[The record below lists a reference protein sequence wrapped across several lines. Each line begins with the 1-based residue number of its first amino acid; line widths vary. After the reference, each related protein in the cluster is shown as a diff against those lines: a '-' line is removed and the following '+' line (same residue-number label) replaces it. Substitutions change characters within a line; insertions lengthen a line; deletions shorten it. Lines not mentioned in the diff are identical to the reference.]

1 MANDITTLTSLT
13 DAQLLVRVKLL
24 AAGERQSTARL
35 IAGLMELDLRRLYLG
50 EGCSSL
56 FAYCTQVL
64 HLSEDAA
71 YTRIRA
77 ARVAAKWPEV
87 LALIANGALT
97 VTAVRLLSDALTD
110 ANHAALFAAA
120 AHKTKRDVESIVAAA
135 NPRPEVRSSVRRVS
149 ASTTP
154 ADVRSVF
161 PSMTPALGSGA
172 PAARLPHSPVAA
184 TNPAREEDE
193 RQRASLPSSDSTT
206 HTACKE
212 RASQRGP
219 KP

>member
-1 MANDITTLTSLT
+1 MANDIATLTSLT

-24 AAGERQSTARL
+24 AVQERESTANL

-87 LALIANGALT
+87 LELIANGSLT
-97 VTAVRLLSDALTD
+97 VTAVRLLSDALTE

-120 AHKTKRDVESIVAAA
+120 THKRKRDVESIVAAA
-135 NPRPEVRSSVRRVS
+135 NPRPDVPSSVRRVS
-149 ASTTP
+149 RSTTQ
-154 ADVRSVF
+154 
-161 PSMTPALGSGA
+161 TPVSAEPVA
-172 PAARLPHSPVAA
+172 PLRHPPDAA
-184 TNPAREEDE
+184 TNTERED
-193 RQRASLPSSDSTT
+193 
-206 HTACKE
+206 
-212 RASQRGP
+212 
-219 KP
+219 